1 MKNWFNSD
9 KIAAALGYALGET
22 IRDPIVV
29 ALGYKD
35 EDGNEFIYVEA
46 DDGEQN
52 KYYFHELP
60 GYPPFVG
67 EAYAYGGVIPSE
79 YLKYGM
85 PIRIKID
92 PLSSNTPR
100 YFVEGLDPVLSGNY
114 AQTNPQKDSR
124 TYIQT
129 DQFIAG
135 SITPTDPPSM
145 IVRFRG
151 APFTYNG
158 EFLYWKSKN
167 SDEFGVDAED
177 TLSNPI
183 TLPTTATNDK
193 FVLVQVSMT
202 DGTLSYKVGDLFS
215 SALSNASA
223 FELQLN
229 TGDQIFP
236 NPDSGHFRSGYIR
249 LKYGQ
254 TAITKSSIWS
264 VQEFYTIVNA
274 ATSTG
279 LGGTGSDLSA
289 AGPGFLHLASNGANV
304 TILKHNLTATTD
316 PTSGDDTADGYE
328 PGSMWINVTLDKA
341 FFCADNGTGAAVWL
355 QVAGGGS
362 MSSFLVDAD
371 TGTPETISD
380 GQTLTIAG
388 GDGISTEVSATD
400 TVTINLDVPVAVSD
414 GGTGADLSLGGGA
427 NQVVKMSALGGPMSA
442 GAITSAEIA
451 TALTTPPA
459 IGGTTPAAGTFTTV
473 NGTTG
478 TFTTLTGTTLI
489 ATQRRIA
496 ASTELTISSGAI
508 TKTQTYH
515 RIDTQSDAAD
525 DDLDTINGGTSGDEL
540 FIRAEN
546 TARTVSITNAGNI
559 YTGTGTD
566 IDLDSNE
573 KIVHF
578 IYDGTLS
585 KWVVVGGSAGVGGGG
600 TNFDITG
607 DTGTPETVGDS
618 DTVTIAGG
626 TGISTAVS
634 ATNTVTVN
642 LDVPVDITS
651 GGTGETTATD
661 AFNALSP
668 NTTKGDLIVHNGTN
682 NIRLPVGSTDGH
694 ALIVD
699 AAEAAGVKWAE
710 VSGGGGGGEGG
721 ILISDAEIKVL
732 LDSSTLGSAGT
743 FSSTGFSADYKD
755 LIIRARIRSTANV
768 AAPGD
773 LVYLLFNGDTTTTNY
788 HSQRGGG
795 YNNGP
800 SNAEAILPLAA
811 YVPGASSPT
820 GAYAWV
826 EIVIPNYTSTTIR
839 KSAFVKVMQ
848 EPSADTLEVLI
859 FMVHWDSTAAITQ
872 IDIVTDNDPTDL
884 FDVGSEYTLYGAT
897 EADVAGFLVGG
908 TTIDDV
914 LIEVLSGE
922 NTLSASGQLDVSS
935 ISQDGLDLI
944 CYGKIRGNV
953 ASNYDLLHIFLNGDY
968 TATNYYS
975 QRQLTQNATP
985 DDTESNAP
993 DGGDFTAANATTGN
1007 FSNFIIRIPEY
1018 SSSGQKKIYVQIFG
1032 SRIDGNISM
1041 GETVIT
1047 WTGTTPITQITLRPD
1062 GYATDSFIAGSYIK
1076 VYRKKLSDIGAGG
1089 NGTEYIPSAMV
1100 HELLYSS
1107 VLSGTGRFDY
1117 GSIPQTYD
1125 DLYIKLRIRTSQ
1137 ATTVDSPY
1145 IYFSGDETAT
1155 NYHSQRTAG
1164 SNNSAQAFE
1173 YNAPILGTAAGTT
1186 SPAGEYSLYEIW
1198 IRDYASTV
1206 FRKLAIADYT
1216 TEFDVASMQTGT
1228 HGILWES
1235 TNAITRVSIQ
1245 PDGYPTDGFLSGSY
1259 IEVYGVKK
1267 RDIGATAA
1275 SAGIENVE
1283 TKTLLDSSI
1292 LESSGIFDFT
1302 NISIEYDKL
1311 FIVGRLRSTAATIQD
1326 NAYVFFNGD
1335 TTTSNYR
1342 EQRIV
1347 GNDNTA
1353 SGVEATNSLFISPSG
1368 ASSSTGA
1375 YTYFEMSIPDY
1386 AGSTFQKMA
1395 LTSGGGELDS
1405 AAGTVG
1411 MTVVRWQSTSA
1422 ITRVTLQPDGYA
1434 TDSFAAGSYVE
1445 VYGVKTQDIGS
1456 GSGNAEDILYEPNNP
1471 DNWTDP
1477 APETVQEALDLIAAN
1492 GLEGGEVV
1500 ENVLTK
1506 ILIDSSVLSSAG
1518 TFDFS
1523 GISNEYDHLY
1533 LIGRV
1538 RSNVAST
1545 VDLAYAYINADTTNA
1560 NYHYQQIMGGNNTT
1574 SGGEGNNPR
1583 TIHICGDSSP
1593 SGTYTYFEI
1602 MIPDYASSTIRK
1614 LLHVNFSN
1622 ENAWGTFQ
1630 SGQLMLGWND
1640 TAAINRIR
1648 IQPDTTPTNEFM
1660 AGSYLELYGVKKV
1673 DLGRAAGSADTIDSV
1688 QTRVLLYEE
1697 ELSAPGVFDVSGIS
1711 QDYDELYIDLKE
1723 RTNSAVQSDGTYLMF
1738 NGDYTIGNY
1747 AYQRD
1752 GANNGS
1758 SDTAQAGSPSLPG
1771 APGATAAAGIF
1782 ANTQIYIQDYADS
1795 TTVKSYTSYNGF
1807 VYATT
1812 VTGSARWVGA
1822 HYTVWNNTNAI
1833 TQITIRPDGYPTDN
1847 FAAGSRIRIWGVKTS
1862 NLGVG
1867 AKTTAEYV
1875 TTAEDSTLPNSIVIP
1890 GLAGSA
1896 DKKGSG
1902 GTNFALE
1909 FDTTTSGLTWTPS
1922 APDAYD
1928 SNITAPSH
1936 YYIRK
1941 ASTTEQFAFA
1951 AYTPAGAFDARM
1963 KVSIGRHQTSATV
1976 TNIGIILAD
1985 AGNTNRLLNEIIINN
2000 ATPQIRAWSYASSTW
2015 TQRGSTINAAS
2026 PIAYL
2031 RITRDASTN
2040 IDWMYSYDGLA
2051 WILLTELSFTFTPT
2065 QIGIRLT
2072 TNTTN
2077 EYTAFVDWIRA
2088 TG

>member
-1 MKNWFNSD
+1 MKNWFD
-9 KIAAALGYALGET
+9 EEKIAAAIGYAFGET
-22 IRDPIVV
+22 MRDPIVV

-67 EAYAYGGVIPSE
+67 EAYAYGGVIPAE

-85 PIRIKID
+85 PIRIKVD
-92 PLSSNTPR
+92 PLSSATPR
-100 YFVEGLDPVLSGNY
+100 FFVQGLDPVLSGNY
-114 AQTNPQKDSR
+114 AQTNPRKDSR

-158 EFLYWKSKN
+158 EFFYWKSKN

-177 TLSNPI
+177 TLTNPI

-202 DGTLSYKVGDLFS
+202 DGALSYKVGDLFS

-223 FELQLN
+223 FELQIN
-229 TGDQIFP
+229 TGDNIFP
-236 NPDSGHFRSGYIR
+236 NPDAGHFRSGYIR

-274 ATSTG
+274 ATSTA

-289 AGPGFLHLASNGANV
+289 EGPGFLHLASNGTNV

-316 PTSGDDTADGYE
+316 PTVDEDTADGYA
-328 PGSMWINVTLDKA
+328 PGSMWVNLTLDKV
-341 FFCADNGTGAAVWL
+341 FLCADNGAGAAVWL

-362 MSSFLVDAD
+362 MSSFLAGAD
-371 TGTPETISD
+371 SGTPEAISD

-388 GDGISTEVSATD
+388 GTGISTVVGATD
-400 TVTINLDVPVAVSD
+400 TVTINLDTPVAVSS
-414 GGTGADLSLGGGA
+414 GGTGADLSASGGA
-427 NQVVKMSALGGPMSA
+427 NHFVKMSSLGGPMSA
-442 GAITSAEIA
+442 GTISSAEIT

-459 IGGTTPAAGTFTTV
+459 IGGTIPAAGTFTTV

-496 ASTELTISSGAI
+496 ASTELTISAGAV
-508 TKTQTYH
+508 TKTQSYH
-515 RIDTQSDAAD
+515 RIDTEADAASD
-525 DDLDTINGGTSGDEL
+525 SLDTISGGTSGDEL

-585 KWVVVGGSAGVGGGG
+585 KWVVVGGSGGVGGGG
-600 TNFDITG
+600 TNFNITG
-607 DTGTPETVGDS
+607 DTGTPETVGDA

-626 TGISTAVS
+626 TGISTVVS

-642 LDVPVDITS
+642 LDVPVAITD
-651 GGTGETTATD
+651 GGTGETTATA
-661 AFNALSP
+661 AFNAISP
-668 NTTKGDLIVHNGTN
+668 NTTKGDIIVHNGTN
-682 NIRLPVGSTDGH
+682 NIRVPVGATDGH
-694 ALIVD
+694 ALVVD

-710 VSGGGGGGEGG
+710 VSGTGGGGTGG

-732 LDSSTLGSAGT
+732 LDSGTLGSAGT
-743 FSSTGFSADYKD
+743 FTMTGFSADYKD
-755 LIIRARIRSTANV
+755 LIIRARIRSTATG
-768 AAPGD
+768 AGAGD
-773 LVYLLFNGDTTTTNY
+773 QIYLLFNGDTTAANY

-795 YNNGP
+795 YDNTA
-800 SNAEAILPLAA
+800 SNAELANPTA
-811 YVPGASSPT
+811 ALVPGTSAVT
-820 GAYAWV
+820 GSFAWI
-826 EIVIPNYTSTTIR
+826 EIVIPDYTSTTLR
-839 KSAFVKVMQ
+839 KQAYVRQTEESA
-848 EPSADTLEVLI
+848 ADTMAVLI
-859 FMVHWDSTAAITQ
+859 HMVHWDNTAAITQ

-884 FDVGSEYTLYGAT
+884 LEVGSTYSLYGVT
-897 EADVAGFLVGG
+897 ESDVSGFLIGG
-908 TTIDDV
+908 TTIDNV
-914 LIEVLSGE
+914 LIE
-922 NTLSASGQLDVSS
+922 TLEQELLLASSGQLDISS
-935 ISQDGLDLI
+935 ISQDGLELI
-944 CYGKIRGNV
+944 CYAKLRGAAAV
-953 ASNYDLLHIFLNGDY
+953 NYDTLNIFLNGDY

-975 QRQLTQNATP
+975 QRQISQNATP
-985 DDTESNAP
+985 DDTETNSP
-993 DGGDFTAANATTGN
+993 DGGDFPGGSATSGK
-1007 FSNFIIRIPEY
+1007 FGSIIIRIPEY
-1018 SSSGQKKIYVQIFG
+1018 SIIGEKKIYVTTFG

-1047 WTGTTPITQITLRPD
+1047 WTGTSPINQITLRPD
-1062 GYATDSFIAGSYIK
+1062 GYATDLFSSGSEIK
-1076 VYRKKLSDIGAGG
+1076 VYRKKLTDIGGG
-1089 NGTEYIPSAMV
+1089 GTGTEYVPNAMV

-1107 VLSGTGRFDY
+1107 TLTGTGRFLY
-1117 GSIPQTYD
+1117 SAIPQTYD
-1125 DLYIKLRIRTSQ
+1125 DLYIKLRVRTSQ
-1137 ATTVDSPY
+1137 VTTVDSPY

-1198 IRDYASTV
+1198 IRDYSSTV
-1206 FRKLAIADYT
+1206 FRKLAIANYT
-1216 TEFDVASMQTGT
+1216 TEYDAAAMQTGT
-1228 HGILWES
+1228 HGVLWES
-1235 TNAITRVSIQ
+1235 KNAITSVAIQ

-1259 IEVYGVKK
+1259 MEVYGVKK

-1275 SAGIENVE
+1275 SAGIESVRVE
-1283 TKTLLDSSI
+1283 QLITSGV
-1292 LESSGIFDFT
+1292 LESANRIDIQ
-1302 NISIEYDKL
+1302 NITGDYDDLRLKL
-1311 FIVGRLRSTAATIQD
+1311 RLRGTGAAVDPVYIRFNGDVGANYHQQIGGGYNNAASYSETTNPTITFIPGSTSPASAFAYAEIIIPDYSNTAFRKVAYTESVAEQSDAGQAVWQTMLTWKSTAA
-1326 NAYVFFNGD
+1326 
-1335 TTTSNYR
+1335 
-1342 EQRIV
+1342 
-1347 GNDNTA
+1347 
-1353 SGVEATNSLFISPSG
+1353 
-1368 ASSSTGA
+1368 
-1375 YTYFEMSIPDY
+1375 
-1386 AGSTFQKMA
+1386 
-1395 LTSGGGELDS
+1395 
-1405 AAGTVG
+1405 
-1411 MTVVRWQSTSA
+1411 
-1422 ITRVTLQPDGYA
+1422 ITQITLQPDGYA
-1434 TDSFAAGSYVE
+1434 TDNFAIGSMYE
-1445 VYGVKTQDIGS
+1445 LYGIKRRDIGS
-1456 GSGNAEDILYEPNNP
+1456 GSGNADDIVYTPSNT
-1471 DNWTDP
+1471 DNWTVP

-1506 ILIDSSVLSSAG
+1506 VLISSSTLSSAG
-1518 TFDFS
+1518 TFDFT
-1523 GISNEYDHLY
+1523 GISAEYDHLF
-1533 LIGRV
+1533 LVGRL
-1538 RSNVAST
+1538 RSDVVST
-1545 VDLAYAYINADTTNA
+1545 VDLAYTYLNGDTTTT
-1560 NYHYQQIMGGNNTT
+1560 NYHYQQIMGANNTT

-1583 TIHICGDSSP
+1583 TIHICGDTSP
-1593 SGTYTYFEI
+1593 VGTYTYFEI
-1602 MIPDYASSTIRK
+1602 MIPDYANTSMRK

-1622 ENAWGTFQ
+1622 ENEWGRLQ
-1630 SGQLMLGWND
+1630 SGQLMSGWND

-1648 IQPDTTPTNEFM
+1648 IQPDTSPTNLFM
-1660 AGSYLELYGVKKV
+1660 AGSYVELYGVKKV
-1673 DLGRAAGSADTIDSV
+1673 DLGRAAGSADTIDNV

-1723 RTNSAVQSDGTYLMF
+1723 RTTSAVQSDGTYLMF

-1758 SDTAQAGSPSLPG
+1758 SNTAQAGSPSLPG
-1771 APGATAAAGIF
+1771 APGATAVAGIF

-1812 VTGSARWVGA
+1812 VTGAARWVGA

-1847 FAAGSRIRIWGVKTS
+1847 FDTGSRIRIWGVKTS

-1875 TTAEDSTLPNSIVIP
+1875 TTAEDSTLPNSVVIP

-1896 DKKGSG
+1896 DRNGLA
-1902 GTNFALE
+1902 GTDFALE

-1976 TNIGIILAD
+1976 TNIGLILAD
-1985 AGNTNRLLNEIIINN
+1985 AGNTNRLLNEIIINSV
-2000 ATPQIRAWSYASSTW
+2000 TPQLRAWSYASSTW
-2015 TQRGSTINAAS
+2015 TQRGSTINAANY
-2026 PIAYL
+2026 IVYL
-2031 RITRDASTN
+2031 RIVRDASTN
-2040 IDWMYSYDGLA
+2040 IDWMFSYDGLA
-2051 WILLTELSFTFTPT
+2051 WILLTELSFSFTPT
-2065 QIGIRLT
+2065 QIGIRLA

-2077 EYTAFVDWIRA
+2077 EYTGFVDWIRA

>member
-1 MKNWFNSD
+1 MKNWFNEE
-9 KIAAALGYALGET
+9 KIAEALGFAIGESL
-22 IRDPIVV
+22 RDPIVV

-35 EDGNEFIYVEA
+35 EDGNEFIYVES

-85 PIRIKID
+85 PIRIKVD
-92 PLSSNTPR
+92 PLSSSTPR
-100 YFVEGLDPVLSGNY
+100 FFVQGLDPVLSGNF
-114 AQTNPQKDSR
+114 AQANPQKDSR

-158 EFLYWKSKN
+158 DFRYWKSKN

-183 TLPTTATNDK
+183 TLPTTAANDI
-193 FVLVQVSMT
+193 FVLVQVNMD
-202 DGTLSYKVGDLFS
+202 DGSLSYKVGDAFS

-223 FELQLN
+223 FELQEN
-229 TGDQIFP
+229 TGDEIFP

-442 GAITSAEIA
+442 GEISSAEIA

-710 VSGGGGGGEGG
+710 VSGGGGGGE
-721 ILISDAEIKVL
+721 
-732 LDSSTLGSAGT
+732 
-743 FSSTGFSADYKD
+743 
-755 LIIRARIRSTANV
+755 
-768 AAPGD
+768 
-773 LVYLLFNGDTTTTNY
+773 
-788 HSQRGGG
+788 
-795 YNNGP
+795 
-800 SNAEAILPLAA
+800 
-811 YVPGASSPT
+811 
-820 GAYAWV
+820 
-826 EIVIPNYTSTTIR
+826 
-839 KSAFVKVMQ
+839 
-848 EPSADTLEVLI
+848 
-859 FMVHWDSTAAITQ
+859 
-872 IDIVTDNDPTDL
+872 
-884 FDVGSEYTLYGAT
+884 
-897 EADVAGFLVGG
+897 
-908 TTIDDV
+908 
-914 LIEVLSGE
+914 
-922 NTLSASGQLDVSS
+922 
-935 ISQDGLDLI
+935 
-944 CYGKIRGNV
+944 
-953 ASNYDLLHIFLNGDY
+953 
-968 TATNYYS
+968 
-975 QRQLTQNATP
+975 
-985 DDTESNAP
+985 
-993 DGGDFTAANATTGN
+993 
-1007 FSNFIIRIPEY
+1007 
-1018 SSSGQKKIYVQIFG
+1018 
-1032 SRIDGNISM
+1032 
-1041 GETVIT
+1041 
-1047 WTGTTPITQITLRPD
+1047 
-1062 GYATDSFIAGSYIK
+1062 
-1076 VYRKKLSDIGAGG
+1076 
-1089 NGTEYIPSAMV
+1089 
-1100 HELLYSS
+1100 
-1107 VLSGTGRFDY
+1107 
-1117 GSIPQTYD
+1117 
-1125 DLYIKLRIRTSQ
+1125 
-1137 ATTVDSPY
+1137 
-1145 IYFSGDETAT
+1145 
-1155 NYHSQRTAG
+1155 
-1164 SNNSAQAFE
+1164 
-1173 YNAPILGTAAGTT
+1173 
-1186 SPAGEYSLYEIW
+1186 
-1198 IRDYASTV
+1198 
-1206 FRKLAIADYT
+1206 
-1216 TEFDVASMQTGT
+1216 
-1228 HGILWES
+1228 
-1235 TNAITRVSIQ
+1235 
-1245 PDGYPTDGFLSGSY
+1245 
-1259 IEVYGVKK
+1259 
-1267 RDIGATAA
+1267 
-1275 SAGIENVE
+1275 
-1283 TKTLLDSSI
+1283 
-1292 LESSGIFDFT
+1292 
-1302 NISIEYDKL
+1302 
-1311 FIVGRLRSTAATIQD
+1311 
-1326 NAYVFFNGD
+1326 
-1335 TTTSNYR
+1335 
-1342 EQRIV
+1342 
-1347 GNDNTA
+1347 
-1353 SGVEATNSLFISPSG
+1353 
-1368 ASSSTGA
+1368 
-1375 YTYFEMSIPDY
+1375 
-1386 AGSTFQKMA
+1386 
-1395 LTSGGGELDS
+1395 
-1405 AAGTVG
+1405 
-1411 MTVVRWQSTSA
+1411 
-1422 ITRVTLQPDGYA
+1422 
-1434 TDSFAAGSYVE
+1434 
-1445 VYGVKTQDIGS
+1445 
-1456 GSGNAEDILYEPNNP
+1456 
-1471 DNWTDP
+1471 
-1477 APETVQEALDLIAAN
+1477 
-1492 GLEGGEVV
+1492 VV

-1545 VDLAYAYINADTTNA
+1545 IDLAYVYINADTTNT
-1560 NYHYQQIMGGNNTT
+1560 NYHYQQIMGANNTT

-1963 KVSIGRHQTSATV
+1963 KVSIGRHQTSDTV

-1985 AGNTNRLLNEIIINN
+1985 VGNTNRLLNEIIINN